1 MRQVKTV
8 TDKADTINDRIRIAR
23 VVSELS
29 QKEFAARIG
38 TQQNVISEI
47 ENDSRRVTAKLI
59 QEVGKMGFD
68 LNWLL
73 YGTSDN
79 DAVSELVYSISD
91 NKKIL
96 LNIFADLKD
105 LPTKDLLYLQEAIE
119 VYVKH
124 HATAPLPEI
133 KQRKGLKK

>member
-47 ENDSRRVTAKLI
+47 ENGSRRVTANLI

-133 KQRKGLKK
+133 KQRKELKK